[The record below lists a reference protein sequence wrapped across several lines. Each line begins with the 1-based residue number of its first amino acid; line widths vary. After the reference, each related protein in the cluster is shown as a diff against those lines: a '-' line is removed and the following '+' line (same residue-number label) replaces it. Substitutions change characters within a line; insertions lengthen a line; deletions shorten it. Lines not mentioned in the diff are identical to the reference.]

1 MGDNERQIIRNEET
15 VASGAPE
22 QTTVSQSST
31 STGNEVTTP
40 AGAPYLAAAP
50 VASQGMVQSTTTR
63 EAPSDRVVSHN
74 VAQSVV
80 DPAAEKAAGV
90 SWFNNLIW
98 FIVGLLSI
106 LLVIRFILLAAGA
119 NESAGFAQLIYG
131 LTGWMVAPF
140 AGLFGQ
146 EITYPGSAGTGV
158 IEFEALVAIVVV
170 ILLGWLI
177 TKIADLAL
185 GTNRTTGTVYS
196 DTERKTKL

>member
-15 VASGAPE
+15 VASGQPE
-22 QTTVSQSST
+22 QTTISQSS
-31 STGNEVTTP
+31 NEVTTP

-50 VASQGMVQSTTTR
+50 ASTQGTVQTTTTSQ
-63 EAPSDRVVSHN
+63 APSDRVVSHN
-74 VAQSVV
+74 VAQNVI

-119 NESAGFAQLIYG
+119 NESVGFAQLIYG

-146 EITYPGSAGTGV
+146 PITYPGSAGTG
-158 IEFEALVAIVVV
+158 ILEFESLIAILVVALI
-170 ILLGWLI
+170 GWLI
-177 TKIADLAL
+177 TKIAELAL

-196 DTERKTKL
+196 ETERKTKL